1 MLAINTPQKQLLALR
16 DRFKERRLNLRY
28 TQNSLAQMTGV
39 SLGSI
44 KRFES
49 SGEISLKSFLKLA
62 ITLNCLDDFDKVAPM
77 EIDDNEISLHTLQNI
92 SIKHRR
98 GSR

>member
-1 MLAINTPQKQLLALR
+1 MLALNTPKKQLLALR
-16 DRFKERRLNLRY
+16 DRFKERRLTLRY

-49 SGEISLKSFLKLA
+49 SGEISLKSFLKLSV
-62 ITLNCLDDFDKVAPM
+62 TLECLDDFDSIAPLDI
-77 EIDDNEISLHTLQNI
+77 EDNEISLQTLQNI
-92 SIKHRR
+92 SVKHRR